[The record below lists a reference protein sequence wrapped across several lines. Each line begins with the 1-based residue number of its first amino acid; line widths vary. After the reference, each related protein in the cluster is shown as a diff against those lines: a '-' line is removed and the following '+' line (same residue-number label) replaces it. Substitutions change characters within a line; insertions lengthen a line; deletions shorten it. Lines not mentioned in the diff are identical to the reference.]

1 MSDSAATPAK
11 TEELK
16 AEDTS
21 MESPVSSASK
31 SKGKGK
37 AVEDVSMDEEESSS
51 DEEPNDDVPQSDT
64 FLKVEEPVEDNLEE
78 IDTSN
83 IMSDRTRERKP
94 VDYQKAAEELGP
106 EDDDEDDDADF
117 EAPDEDS
124 NMEH

>member
-21 MESPVSSASK
+21 MESPISSASK

-51 DEEPNDDVPQSDT
+51 DEEPNA
-64 FLKVEEPVEDNLEE
+64 EEPVEDNLEE